1 MLEFIESP
9 LFSKYVGDVLSE
21 DELADLQWFLTL
33 YPDAGDL
40 IPGSGGC
47 RKVRWGSGD
56 KGKRGGSRTIYYSQ
70 AARGRIWLLLIYA
83 KSAQANVPARVIF
96 ELRTKLVDR

>member
-9 LFSKYVGDVLSE
+9 LFSAYVGDVLSE
-21 DELADLQWFLTL
+21 EELAELQWFLAL

-56 KGKRGGSRTIYYSQ
+56 KGMRGGSRTIYYSQ
-70 AARGRIWLLLIYA
+70 TARGRIWLLLIYA
-83 KSAQANVPARVIF
+83 KSNQATVSARVIF
-96 ELRTKLVDR
+96 EMRKKLVNR